1 MKHGVMLNFRDHR
14 TWSHPNGAIN
24 PHGIVKP
31 TLIDIDAN
39 ESENGFPYN
48 GNYPLENSSSIFE
61 KGVEK
66 VKF

>member
-1 MKHGVMLNFRDHR
+1 MKPGVMLNFRDHR
-14 TWSHPNGAIN
+14 TWSHPNGALN

-39 ESENGFPYN
+39 ESENGFHYN

-66 VKF
+66 VSF